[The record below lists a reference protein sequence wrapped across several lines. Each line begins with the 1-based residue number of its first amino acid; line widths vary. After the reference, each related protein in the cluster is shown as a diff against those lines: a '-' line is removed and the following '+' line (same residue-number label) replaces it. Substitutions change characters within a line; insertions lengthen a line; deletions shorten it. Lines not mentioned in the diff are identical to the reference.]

1 MRENC
6 WHQNLQGV
14 VDKNPSKVLNVP
26 FFFAGPIIYN
36 CPFFCMELQMALSRR
51 LLGHIHGNFTHM
63 TTMTYIFMLTCQSTL
78 LTWIFV
84 FVLRPRS
91 AREMGR
97 MAMINVSLG
106 SQSTRNFIWDEN
118 FWLLTCQ
125 ETKIHVDFM
134 KSSWILWFRRS
145 SHYVWC
151 EVSLDAEFPQLD
163 ITWYTWIL

>member
-1 MRENC
+1 
-6 WHQNLQGV
+6 
-14 VDKNPSKVLNVP
+14 
-26 FFFAGPIIYN
+26 
-36 CPFFCMELQMALSRR
+36 MELQMALSRR

-63 TTMTYIFMLTCQSTL
+63 TTTTYIFMLTCQSTL

-97 MAMINVSLG
+97 MAMINISLG

-151 EVSLDAEFPQLD
+151 EVSLDAEFPQD
-163 ITWYTWIL
+163 FESSWISRDTRGFCKNTRQQSQYSKSRGNYASSDALHEA

>member
-1 MRENC
+1 
-6 WHQNLQGV
+6 
-14 VDKNPSKVLNVP
+14 
-26 FFFAGPIIYN
+26 
-36 CPFFCMELQMALSRR
+36 MELQMALSRR

-106 SQSTRNFIWDEN
+106 SQSTRNFIWDEI

-151 EVSLDAEFPQLD
+151 EVSLDAEFPQDFEYWHCWRVFLQNPRVSRDIQLD
-163 ITWYTWIL
+163 SMFPTMLMTCWRLLSSNSIYVPFFV

>member
-1 MRENC
+1 
-6 WHQNLQGV
+6 
-14 VDKNPSKVLNVP
+14 
-26 FFFAGPIIYN
+26 
-36 CPFFCMELQMALSRR
+36 MELQMALSRR
-51 LLGHIHGNFTHM
+51 LLGHIRGNFTHM
-63 TTMTYIFMLTCQSTL
+63 TTMTHIFMLTCQSTL

-84 FVLRPRS
+84 FVLMPRS

-97 MAMINVSLG
+97 MAMINISLG

-151 EVSLDAEFPQLD
+151 EVSLDAEFPQD
-163 ITWYTWIL
+163 FESSWISRDTRGFCKNTRQQCQYSKSWGNYASNDA